1 MKLKSTVNWV
11 IQCTDAQTG
20 DVPNTSN
27 SRVTL
32 LQELRGVKELLADSG
47 RVRKFTTCKT
57 KGTVLQL
64 VEEEDGDRSGLAPRA

>member
-1 MKLKSTVNWV
+1 MKLKSTVNWA

-47 RVRKFTTCKT
+47 SVRKFTTCKT